1 MPRKKKVE
9 NITTETKPAKKRT
22 HKKKAETSEKTLRQK
37 HHTENVDP
45 KRFDLDLTDFSDEAI
60 LIIKHHNREKKF
72 DPKKLKVLSF
82 GLKAIVFEYSNT
94 LSYVVER
101 KLLAEITQYKLTE
114 IRYDA
119 ALQEYVKTELFS
131 GELD

>member
-9 NITTETKPAKKRT
+9 DTTTETKPAKKRT
-22 HKKKAETSEKTLRQK
+22 HKKKSETTETTLRQK
-37 HHTENVDP
+37 HHTENLDP
-45 KRFDLDLTDFSDEAI
+45 KRFELDLNDFSDEAI

-101 KLLAEITQYKLTE
+101 KRLAEITQYKLTE

-119 ALQEYVKTELFS
+119 TLQEYVETELFS

>member
-9 NITTETKPAKKRT
+9 DTTAETKPTKKRT
-22 HKKKAETSEKTLRQK
+22 HKKKSKTTETTLRQK
-37 HHTENVDP
+37 YHTENLDP
-45 KRFDLDLTDFSDEAI
+45 NRFELDLNDFSDEAI

-72 DPKKLKVLSF
+72 DPKKVKVLSF

-101 KLLAEITQYKLTE
+101 KRLAEITQYKLTE

-119 ALQEYVKTELFS
+119 TLQEYVETELFS

>member
-9 NITTETKPAKKRT
+9 NITAETKSTKKRT
-22 HKKKAETSEKTLRQK
+22 YKKKAETSEKTLRQK
-37 HHTENVDP
+37 HRTENLDP
-45 KRFDLDLTDFSDEAI
+45 KRFELDLNDFSDEAI

-72 DPKKLKVLSF
+72 EPKKLKVLSF

-101 KLLAEITQYKLTE
+101 KRLAKITQYKLTE

-119 ALQEYVKTELFS
+119 ALQEYVETELFS